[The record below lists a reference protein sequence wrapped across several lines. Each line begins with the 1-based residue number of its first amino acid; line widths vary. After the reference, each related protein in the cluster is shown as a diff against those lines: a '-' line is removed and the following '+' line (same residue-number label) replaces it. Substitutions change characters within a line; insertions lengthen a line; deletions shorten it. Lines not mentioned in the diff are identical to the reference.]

1 MTNCNSQ
8 SMVFQPCRGRK
19 VEANFDGG
27 YVSSN
32 GGALL
37 LREAARELGIFE
49 EIDKQLVDSRQ
60 LSKVRHSKGAMLRQ
74 RSYGMALGREDLNDH
89 NQLRDDPLLQT
100 ALGKDSPLASPS
112 TLCRFENSADR
123 ALAWTI
129 IRALVNV
136 FIRSFKKPPRELVLD
151 FDATDAEVHGN
162 QEGRFFHGYYDH
174 YCFLPLYVFCGDHLL
189 VALLRPANVDVA
201 KHSAAVLKLLVKEF
215 RRVWPKVRITM
226 RADSGFCRHRTMSW
240 CERNDVN
247 YVIGLAKNS
256 RITAAASPYL
266 QEVQRA
272 FETWGGKHRHFCNME
287 YGAIGWKKQRRV
299 VGRLEHGPRGANPRY
314 IVTNK
319 KDDGQYLYE
328 RFYCKR
334 GDMENCIKQQLQ
346 LFADRTSCHNW
357 WPNQLRLLEA
367 GLAYTLVNHI
377 RERGLR
383 KTSMARAQCDT
394 IRLKLL
400 KIGAVVMRNTRRI
413 RIYLSSAFPDQELFR
428 LALTRLRPA

>member
-1 MTNCNSQ
+1 MTDCNSQ

-19 VEANFDGG
+19 VEADFDGG

-136 FIRSFKKPPRELVLD
+136 FIRSFKKKKPPRELALD

-174 YCFLPLYVFCGDHLL
+174 YCFLPLYVFCGNHLL

-201 KHSAAVLKLLVKEF
+201 KHSAAVLK
-215 RRVWPKVRITM
+215 
-226 RADSGFCRHRTMSW
+226 W
-240 CERNDVN
+240 CERNDVD

-256 RITAAASPYL
+256 RITDEASPYL
-266 QEVQRA
+266 QRVQKA

-287 YGAIGWKKQRRV
+287 YGAIGWRKQRRV

-400 KIGAVVMRNTRRI
+400 KVGAVVTRNTRRV

-428 LALTRLRPA
+428 LVLTRLRPA